1 MSSSQL
7 SSLVASNSPPST
19 FTSPT
24 ESISL
29 SRDIPKASKGSLCGD
44 KDTRPTLL
52 NIPQELRD
60 KIFEYVYGNS
70 GADEGRVDVVVVNTR
85 RPFRRAMLASH
96 HTLPSRDTL
105 LICRQLYLEMRGMQQ
120 ALCRQFWT
128 ANTIHLSSS
137 QKFKVP
143 EGQHERAAFYDGL
156 MHAHHFV
163 IVVEESDDRCEIDI
177 NLAGASTTATA
188 RLTWLSVTPHS
199 QVLVEQ
205 AFQDLPLNMQ

>member
-1 MSSSQL
+1 
-7 SSLVASNSPPST
+7 
-19 FTSPT
+19 
-24 ESISL
+24 
-29 SRDIPKASKGSLCGD
+29 
-44 KDTRPTLL
+44 
-52 NIPQELRD
+52 
-60 KIFEYVYGNS
+60 
-70 GADEGRVDVVVVNTR
+70 
-85 RPFRRAMLASH
+85 
-96 HTLPSRDTL
+96 
-105 LICRQLYLEMRGMQQ
+105 MRGMQQ

-128 ANTIHLSSS
+128 ANIIHLSSS

-143 EGQHERAAFYDGL
+143 EGQHKRTAFYDGL